1 MDLMN
6 DISNIVKIAVCAWGA
21 WLAVQGAMIFSEGN
35 GDNST
40 IKKTEGGGKMI
51 GGAVIVILGWTV
63 VPKIF
68 TYLTSGF

>member
-1 MDLMN
+1 MDLVN
-6 DISNIVKIAVCAWGA
+6 DITNVVKLAVCGWGA
-21 WLAVQGAMIFSEGN
+21 WLAVQGGMLYSEGN

-40 IKKTEGGGKMI
+40 IKKQEGGGKMI
-51 GGAVIVILGWTV
+51 GGVVIVLIGWNV